1 MPNAPGTASH
11 RGAVVLLTVLVIA
24 SWTATVV
31 LPLLVLHLLLGV
43 DAPADRASPIGIG
56 WFVTPALTA
65 AGLTVG
71 LVVLRRSRRA
81 GARQPSP

>member
-1 MPNAPGTASH
+1 MTIAPGTAPH

-24 SWTATVV
+24 SWAATVV
-31 LPLLVLHLLLGV
+31 LPLLVLHLLLSV
-43 DAPADRASPIGIG
+43 DAPADRALPIAIG

-65 AGLTVG
+65 VGLTVG
-71 LVVLRRSRRA
+71 LLILRRSRRA

>member
-1 MPNAPGTASH
+1 MTIAPGTAPH

-24 SWTATVV
+24 SWTASVV
-31 LPLLVLHLLLGV
+31 VPVLMLRLLLGV
-43 DAPADRASPIGIG
+43 DAPHDRLVTIVFAS
-56 WFVTPALTA
+56 FLTFALLA

-81 GARQPSP
+81 EARQPSP